1 MIGKLW
7 RRLFLEER
15 PSIGLALFRPAL
27 AWTVGAHV
35 IPSLLRLQDNYLST
49 AFKEK
54 NGSFFPLPILLAVE
68 ASPEWLIRCAAVL
81 FCVFTVSFGLGLF
94 TQASAIAMTLGCYY
108 FYALNSLHIGTL
120 SYDILLVTLSLACVT
135 GYMGDS
141 FSLDQLRRGD
151 LGGYTKQR
159 PFFIQRLLQI
169 QLAGTFWGTALGK
182 LSADGNWI
190 SGNPYF
196 ALMHYPPEGVVRS
209 FLAREWLAAHP
220 QVCYGLGIALIGF
233 EFLLPILW
241 WVPRTR
247 PFGIVLGIAF
257 QLMLWLTLHV
267 PTIFLFLF
275 PALMLLFVPP
285 ETWLGLIERA
295 RSRQAQAGR
304 ALLVYDGR
312 CGFCQESVKRVQV
325 LDLFGYLDLRD
336 CHALENPAA
345 LYPALSRERCA
356 EEMILIEPGGRLS
369 GGFEAFRRMTTR
381 LPLLMGVAPFV
392 HLPGVAWLGTR
403 VYRWVASHRY
413 LIWPRANACAVGP
426 DHGSANT

>member
-1 MIGKLW
+1 M
-7 RRLFLEER
+7 EER
-15 PSIGLALFRPAL
+15 PSIGLALFRPVL

-35 IPSLLRLQDNYLST
+35 IPSLLWLQDNYFST
-49 AFKEK
+49 AFKEM
-54 NGSFFPLPILLAVE
+54 NGSFFPLPILLAVQ
-68 ASPEWLIRCAAVL
+68 AGPEWLIRGMAVL

-141 FSLDQLRRGD
+141 FSLDQLLRGD
-151 LGGYTKQR
+151 PGGYASRR

-182 LSADGNWI
+182 FSAGGNWI
-190 SGNPYF
+190 TGNPYF
-196 ALMHYPPEGVVRS
+196 ALMHYPPEGVVRP
-209 FLAREWLAAHP
+209 FLGREWLSAHP
-220 QVCYGLGIALIGF
+220 QVCYTLGITLICF
-233 EFLLPILW
+233 EFLLPILC

-275 PALMLLFVPP
+275 PALMLLFIPP
-285 ETWLGLIERA
+285 EAWLRLIERA
-295 RSRQAQAGR
+295 RARQAQAGR
-304 ALLVYDGR
+304 ALLVYDGG
-312 CGFCQESVKRVQV
+312 CGFCQESVKRVQA

-336 CHALENPAA
+336 GGAL
-345 LYPALSRERCA
+345 
-356 EEMILIEPGGRLS
+356 EEMILIEPSGRLS
-369 GGFEAFRRMTTR
+369 GGFNAFRRMTVR
-381 LPLLMGVAPFV
+381 LPLLMGAAPFV
-392 HLPGVAWLGTR
+392 HLPGAAWLGTH

-413 LIWPRANACAVGP
+413 LIWPRANACAVSP
-426 DHGSANT
+426 DQGSAKT